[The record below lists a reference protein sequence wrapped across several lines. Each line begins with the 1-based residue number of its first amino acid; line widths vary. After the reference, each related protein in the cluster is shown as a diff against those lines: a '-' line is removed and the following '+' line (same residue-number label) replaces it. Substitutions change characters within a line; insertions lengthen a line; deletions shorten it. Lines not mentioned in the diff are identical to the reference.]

1 MSEARQVLRFPPQL
15 GVVIPLSVNG
25 HDRDHGVNDYVLLK
39 NSQIILLSD
48 KHEVARYLTMEQ
60 EKPKEIGC
68 KSERADNY
76 HKLGVGNF
84 YSNDAS

>member
-1 MSEARQVLRFPPQL
+1 
-15 GVVIPLSVNG
+15 
-25 HDRDHGVNDYVLLK
+25 
-39 NSQIILLSD
+39 
-48 KHEVARYLTMEQ
+48 MEQ

-84 YSNDAS
+84 YSNDVS